1 MDYSPAY
8 RQEHALLTVEELCVM
23 DGFNGG
29 DLLCS
34 LTAVEPITVDYS
46 MVKRLDYTWTSDARV
61 TVHHAW
67 SSLMDELQN
76 TKHPDAADMLTQ
88 TPFDYLQHGGIQP
101 YTDPHP

>member
-1 MDYSPAY
+1 MLSLFVARQAQMDYSPAY

-23 DGFNGG
+23 
-29 DLLCS
+29 
-34 LTAVEPITVDYS
+34 
-46 MVKRLDYTWTSDARV
+46 RLDYTWTSDARV